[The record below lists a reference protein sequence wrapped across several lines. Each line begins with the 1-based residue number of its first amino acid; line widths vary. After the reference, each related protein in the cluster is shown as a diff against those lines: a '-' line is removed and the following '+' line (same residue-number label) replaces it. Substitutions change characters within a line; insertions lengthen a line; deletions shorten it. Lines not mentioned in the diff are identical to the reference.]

1 MKPAIIF
8 TSTAKHLAENLKRR
22 IRNFELIFP
31 EKNKEGKGFFPDGE
45 IYTRISQINN
55 LKGRR
60 VVILHS
66 GAPDPNNGL
75 IELEMILQILKDH
88 KIKPEIFFTYF
99 PYGRQDRAFQEG
111 ETNAAESLVKKLTS
125 YYGVKKIY
133 IIDPHF
139 GKMGWIKKYPIA
151 SISATSLLIE
161 GAKKDFNQD
170 ILFLSPD
177 KGGKRRT
184 GISGLEKKRID
195 SFRIESFSPKMD
207 VRGKTV
213 GIVDDILGTGG
224 TLLKSYEVVKKSG
237 SKEIIAL
244 ITHGLLDSGIKRVK
258 DSFSKVYLTNTIN
271 RKEANVDMTSLIND
285 AIINKK

>member
-1 MKPAIIF
+1 MKSAIIF
-8 TSTAKHLAENLKRR
+8 TSTAKHLSESLKRKMKD
-22 IRNFELIFP
+22 FEFIFP
-31 EKNKEGKGFFPDGE
+31 GKNKEGEGFFPDGE
-45 IYTRISQINN
+45 VYVRIPEVNN
-55 LKGRR
+55 LKGKR
-60 VVILHS
+60 VIILHS

-88 KIKPEIFFTYF
+88 KIEPELFFTYF
-99 PYGRQDRAFQEG
+99 PYGRQDKAFQKG
-111 ETNAAESLVKKLTS
+111 ETNAAESLIKKLIS

-139 GKMGWIKKYPIA
+139 GKMGWVKKYPIT
-151 SISATSLLIE
+151 SISATPLLIE
-161 GAKKDFNQD
+161 EVKKDFNQD

-184 GISGLEKKRID
+184 GISGMEKKRID

-207 VRGKTV
+207 VKGKTV

-224 TLLKSYEVVKKSG
+224 TLLKSCEVVKKSG
-237 SKEIIAL
+237 SNKTIAL

-258 DSFSKVYLTNTIN
+258 GSFSKIYLANTIN
-271 RKEANVDMTSLIND
+271 RKEANVDVTDLASD
-285 AIINKK
+285 VIIKK